1 MTEYELSE
9 VVIGYSSTV
18 DQGTAVM
25 ISVMS
30 AYLVTA
36 YAIGTN
42 LSRFQVMFISICF
55 TVVFLG
61 LLSGQYFYVSQ
72 LVHNYAQL
80 EAIAASENQ
89 ILQATGGT
97 TVAMF
102 FIVRALFLIGSL
114 YFMWNVRHQKTE

>member
-9 VVIGYSSTV
+9 VVIGYSSNV